1 MPPVRTSLVPFFALF
16 VLLPALASAQTPA
29 PPAEEPTLES
39 AIEMRNNRE
48 VRNAL
53 PEPQITREVNN
64 GADFERALG
73 EE

>member
-1 MPPVRTSLVPFFALF
+1 MPPVRTSLVPFF

-39 AIEMRNNRE
+39 AIAMRNNRE